1 MAYKKIEK
9 SDFTKKIESVE
20 TREVEDFLLTKKV
33 KDIKNALND
42 KNILTYN
49 MDNKNCADY
58 IKDLIK
64 QKGFTIKKVISLAG
78 MNESYG
84 RKILN
89 GDKGVQKRDT
99 ILRICISANLDVVE
113 TNRVLKLYNMPP
125 LYAKNKRDA
134 VIMIAINEGNK
145 YVENVN
151 DILVNNNFEPLKECS
166 KDKE

>member
-1 MAYKKIEK
+1 MKTPKKRIEK

-89 GDKGVQKRDT
+89 EWR
-99 ILRICISANLDVVE
+99 
-113 TNRVLKLYNMPP
+113 
-125 LYAKNKRDA
+125 
-134 VIMIAINEGNK
+134 
-145 YVENVN
+145 
-151 DILVNNNFEPLKECS
+151 
-166 KDKE
+166 